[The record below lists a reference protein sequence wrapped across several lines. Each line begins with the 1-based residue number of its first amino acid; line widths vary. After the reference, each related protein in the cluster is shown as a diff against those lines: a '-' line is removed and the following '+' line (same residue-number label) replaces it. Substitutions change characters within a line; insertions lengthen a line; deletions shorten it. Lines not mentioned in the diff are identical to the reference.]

1 MTSAPM
7 EAKPKSRRG
16 RAADGAG
23 KGNLTVEQKR
33 RICEKHRTTPKI
45 TQKDLCRWA
54 MLEFQL
60 AKAPTQPTMSN
71 ILKHEH
77 LFRESVGGAAFDTSR
92 KTIRP
97 TKFNHFDQALAN
109 WVLER
114 HNKVNLT
121 GDAIKEKGRELS
133 AQMGLEGKLAFS
145 NGWLSSF
152 KQRHGFKKLG
162 VPKTVT
168 NTSIATMNA
177 LMDSNPTALIP
188 QVMDFKLPDD
198 LTSMHI
204 KELTQHYALKDIF
217 TMDETGLF
225 FRISPHAFADHDN
238 LEVHFAN
245 ESKLTV
251 ALITNADGS
260 EMIEPFIIGEIFPPK
275 DWRSQSSEKLGF
287 NYCHNAKS
295 KMTVLIFQ
303 QWLRDLNA
311 RMQFAQRSILL
322 LIDNAPS
329 HIIAGLELSNI
340 RLIVF
345 PHTMGT
351 KAQPMHCGI
360 TTAFKCR
367 YRMKHLAHAIDRNE
381 EGAPDIYR
389 VTQLQ
394 AMQWIS
400 EAWREV
406 PKEVIVNCWRK
417 ANFVAAYHGEPVT
430 NVEVLEKSTEDDLW
444 SMLYC
449 LQLGGVINIKEL
461 LNSRGENDVHKQL
474 NEEFFDEPRE
484 CLEEFKALDMPT
496 VANVAA
502 DVAEDSNE
510 AIPTLQEHLD
520 AFRTVIRCLET
531 SVVDQ
536 EEASTLAEVLH
547 FLKKKQLGL
556 RLNRASTTTFT
567 L

>member
-1 MTSAPM
+1 
-7 EAKPKSRRG
+7 
-16 RAADGAG
+16 
-23 KGNLTVEQKR
+23 
-33 RICEKHRTTPKI
+33 
-45 TQKDLCRWA
+45 

-77 LFRESVGGAAFDTSR
+77 LFRESVGGAAFDLSR

-162 VPKTVT
+162 MPKT
-168 NTSIATMNA
+168 NTSNPMVAMN
-177 LMDSNPTALIP
+177 LIDSTATALIP
-188 QVMDFKLPDD
+188 QVMDFKLPDE
-198 LTSMHI
+198 LTSVHI

-217 TMDETGLF
+217 SMDETGLF
-225 FRISPHAFADHDN
+225 FRISPHVFADHDN
-238 LEVHFAN
+238 LEVHFAQ

-251 ALITNADGS
+251 ALTCNADGS
-260 EMIEPFIIGEIFPPK
+260 EMLEPFIIGDLSPPK
-275 DWRSQSSEKLGF
+275 DWRSQSAEKLGF
-287 NYCHNAKS
+287 NYVHNAKS
-295 KMTVLIFQ
+295 KMTVYIFQ
-303 QWLRDLNA
+303 NWLRDLNA

-329 HIIAGLELSNI
+329 HIVVGLELSNV

-345 PHTMGT
+345 PHTMGS

-381 EGAPDIYR
+381 EGAPDIYS
-389 VTQLQ
+389 VKQIQ

-406 PKEVIVNCWRK
+406 PKEVVVNCWRK

-484 CLEEFKALDMPT
+484 ALDEFKALDNALSVSQAVT
-496 VANVAA
+496 
-502 DVAEDSNE
+502 DVTDDATGAESL
-510 AIPTLQEHLD
+510 PTLQEHLD

-531 SVVDQ
+531 SAPDQ
-536 EEASTLAEVLH
+536 DEAQTLAEVLQ